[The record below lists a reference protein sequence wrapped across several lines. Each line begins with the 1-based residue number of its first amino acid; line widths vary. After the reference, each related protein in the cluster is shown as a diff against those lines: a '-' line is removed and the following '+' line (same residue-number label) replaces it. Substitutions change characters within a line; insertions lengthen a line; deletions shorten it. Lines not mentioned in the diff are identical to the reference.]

1 MSTGILLSYKG
12 LGANILHLSYCHE
25 IAKAHGPVKIITLSN
40 NYRDVVEDD
49 PLIDEV
55 IYLEDYRDVSGLLLL
70 NEEGITVKKIN

>member
-55 IYLEDYRDVSGLLLL
+55 IYLDVTF
-70 NEEGITVKKIN
+70 EEASRFIVSAGTANPN

>member
-40 NYRDVVEDD
+40 NTIKVYHTNKNFTTTLRNY
-49 PLIDEV
+49 
-55 IYLEDYRDVSGLLLL
+55 YLYFLCE
-70 NEEGITVKKIN
+70 TA